1 MPASRD
7 INIHKQMEKEIL
19 MGKIWLRLHKNRRDE
34 ECATG
39 SNTHRHVY
47 ACWTMF
53 YLNSSHLDTN
63 PQSPHGQAL
72 QNTAECSELYQEN
85 SEFRHPQISFLTLT
99 QTHT

>member
-1 MPASRD
+1 
-7 INIHKQMEKEIL
+7 MEKEIL
-19 MGKIWLRLHKNRRDE
+19 MGTIFLRLHKNQRDE

-63 PQSPHGQAL
+63 PQSPTLCKTQQSAVNCIKRTVSSDILKNHPSLSHKHAL
-72 QNTAECSELYQEN
+72 KL
-85 SEFRHPQISFLTLT
+85 P
-99 QTHT
+99 